1 MKFFVALLGFRRWAL
16 ALVGCLAG
24 AAMATQVTVQV
35 STPDGRPAAD
45 VVVTLQPTTPWAPVA
60 PPAAVTVS
68 QRNLRFEPFVTAVP
82 VGATLR
88 FTNEDRYDHHV
99 RSQPG
104 GPLGNV
110 APAKNFEFRIE
121 GSRPGQVSSADV
133 VLDAPGAIVPGCH
146 IHGSMRAHV
155 FVSPTPWVAV
165 TDANGRAVIDGLPP
179 GAADLRLWHPE
190 QLVEQHGQRLTIA
203 ATPSRAEA
211 RLNFRPP
218 ARRQAPSPPA
228 YGTF

>member
-1 MKFFVALLGFRRWAL
+1 MKTSVAFGGALRRMLGL
-16 ALVGCLAG
+16 AACLAG
-24 AAMATQVTVQV
+24 TALASQVTVQV
-35 STPDGRPAAD
+35 STPEGRPAAD
-45 VVVTLQPTTPWAPVA
+45 VVVTVQPTTPWAPVA
-60 PPAAVTVS
+60 LPAAVTVA

-82 VGATLR
+82 VGATVR

-121 GSRPGQVSSADV
+121 GARPGKLSSAEV
-133 VLDAPGAIVPGCH
+133 VLDAPGAIVLGCH

-165 TDANGRAVIDGLPP
+165 TDANGRAVIDGLPQ

-190 QLVEQHGQRLTIA
+190 QLVEQPGQRLSIA
-203 ATPSRAEA
+203 ATPLRAEA

-218 ARRQAPSPPA
+218 TRRQAPAAPA